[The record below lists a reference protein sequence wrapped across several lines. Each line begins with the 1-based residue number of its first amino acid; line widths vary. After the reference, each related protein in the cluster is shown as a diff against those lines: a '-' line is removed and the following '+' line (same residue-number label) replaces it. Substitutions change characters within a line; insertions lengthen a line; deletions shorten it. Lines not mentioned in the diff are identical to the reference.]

1 MSVIKNPKKWYVKL
15 FTLGKNFSYQ
25 TFSDNSKKFLLNATG
40 LFIVVTFTFYV
51 ENRGQEYETKQN
63 YVESVKNIENGL
75 VNVISFSNEYKGIIE
90 WVADMYK
97 EQFDKWEV
105 DSDSIFVDQYEEED
119 GSIQLYAPMVNFNQ
133 SMPFAPPKIGFEIWS
148 SGDQQFKLV
157 DPYVTSVISEIY
169 DGYEL
174 ELLLKNTSEIDEA
187 YITEYNDIL
196 KSWSKD
202 IDVTKKDEYQ
212 FWIENRRYIQNDNQL
227 KYLLFR
233 RLELWEYSIERQI
246 NDYIEILE
254 TRQKILDSVINVYN
268 NEKYFIYWKIN

>member
-1 MSVIKNPKKWYVKL
+1 MSVIKNPKKWYVRL

-63 YVESVKNIENGL
+63 YIESVKNIKNGL
-75 VNVISFSNEYKGIIE
+75 VNVISYSNDYKEVIGYA
-90 WVADMYK
+90 ADMFK
-97 EQFDKWEV
+97 GQFDKWEV

-119 GSIQLYAPMVNFNQ
+119 GSIQLYASMAGFNQ

-157 DPYVTSVISEIY
+157 DPIVTSVISEIY
-169 DGYEL
+169 DGYDL
-174 ELLLKNTSEIDEA
+174 EFLLKNIDKIEEA

-196 KSWSKD
+196 KRWSKD
-202 IDVTKKDEYQ
+202 IDVTKKDDYQ

-233 RLELWEYSIERQI
+233 RLELWEHSIGLQI

-254 TRQKILDSVINVYN
+254 TRQKLLDSVVNVYN

>member
-1 MSVIKNPKKWYVKL
+1 VSVIKNPKKWYVKL

>member
-1 MSVIKNPKKWYVKL
+1 VSVIKNPKKWYVRL

-25 TFSDNSKKFLLNATG
+25 TFSDNSKKFLLNAIG

-63 YVESVKNIENGL
+63 YIESVKNIENGL
-75 VNVISFSNEYKGIIE
+75 VNVISYSNEYKGIIE

-119 GSIQLYAPMVNFNQ
+119 GSIQLYAPMADFNQ

-157 DPYVTSVISEIY
+157 DPKLTSVISKIY

-174 ELLLKNTSEIDEA
+174 EFLLKNTSEIEEA

-196 KSWSKD
+196 KRWSKD

-233 RLELWEYSIERQI
+233 RLELWEYSIEQQI

-254 TRQKILDSVINVYN
+254 TRQKILDSVVNVYN